1 MNQNNILKN
10 QQTKQTILKKL
21 ILKNDMQNSFL
32 ESLDR
37 DKLIEKN

>member
-10 QQTKQTILKKL
+10 QQTKQKILKKL